1 MRLHFTTVHCAGSF
15 ESKLVALKRYFSVFD
30 NLGILHLPTTKM
42 HKNFKSNMKRNEN
55 VKSNYNLNGKFN
67 QGSHGQGKVSE
78 KRKKFKVREKSGNF
92 ELSQGNL
99 QFWKKSGKSQGI
111 L

>member
-1 MRLHFTTVHCAGSF
+1 MGRITSSGCA
-15 ESKLVALKRYFSVFD
+15 
-30 NLGILHLPTTKM
+30 
-42 HKNFKSNMKRNEN
+42 RNDQITRDE
-55 VKSNYNLNGKFN
+55 VECDPVVSGAATRRD

-78 KRKKFKVREKSGNF
+78 NQKKFKVREKSGNF

-99 QFWKKSGKSQGI
+99 KFWKKSGKSQGI